1 MANKEQL
8 LILVSR
14 GIYAWNWW
22 RDKNRQVQ
30 PDFKGA
36 HLSRANLS
44 KADLSMA
51 DLSMADLSKA
61 ELNEVNLIW
70 ADLSQAN
77 LSQADLS
84 QAQIN
89 EVNLSGAN
97 LSGANLSGANLSG
110 ANLSGAN
117 LSDANLGSANLSGA
131 NLTETN
137 LTEAY
142 LGKTQAEN
150 TNFSKAILTGACLV
164 KWQINHQT
172 NLNGVICDYVYLQ
185 DSQQERRPSSGFF
198 ASGEFA
204 MQFQQIL
211 SSVNLVFPD
220 GVNWIAFACSL
231 QIATENE
238 RLALKIQTLDEIEPN
253 VILVKLKVAAEVDTV
268 KIESVL
274 KQRYQFFC
282 SLLAEESEAFLESE
296 ESKNLITARGRE
308 GDKQLLNDLIIL
320 VSKMYGNNLPHSQND
335 TDKVTEAWR
344 KN

>member
-30 PDFKGA
+30 PDFRGA
-36 HLSRANLS
+36 HLSGANLS

-61 ELNEVNLIW
+61 DLNEVNLIW

-77 LSQADLS
+77 LSRADLS
-84 QAQIN
+84 RAQIN
-89 EVNLSGAN
+89 EVNLSSANLSSANLSSANLSGAN

-117 LSDANLGSANLSGA
+117 F
-131 NLTETN
+131 TETN

-150 TNFSKAILTGACLV
+150 TNFSKSIFTGVCLF
-164 KWQINHQT
+164 KWHINHET
-172 NLNGVICDYVYLQ
+172 NLQGVICDYVYLD

-198 ASGEFA
+198 APGEFA
-204 MQFQQIL
+204 IQFQQTL
-211 SSVNLVFPD
+211 STVNLVFPD

-231 QIATENE
+231 QVATENE
-238 RLALKIQTLDEIEPN
+238 GLALKIQTLDEIEPN
-253 VILVKLKVAAEVDTV
+253 VILVRLKVAPGIDTV

-274 KQRYQFFC
+274 KQRYQLFC
-282 SLLAEESEAFLESE
+282 ELLAEESQTHLESE
-296 ESKNLITARGRE
+296 ESTNLITARNRK
-308 GDKQLLNDLIIL
+308 GDKQLLNDLIAL
-320 VSKMYGNNLPHSQND
+320 VSKMYGKKLFQSHNHND
-335 TDKVTEAWR
+335 KATEHWR